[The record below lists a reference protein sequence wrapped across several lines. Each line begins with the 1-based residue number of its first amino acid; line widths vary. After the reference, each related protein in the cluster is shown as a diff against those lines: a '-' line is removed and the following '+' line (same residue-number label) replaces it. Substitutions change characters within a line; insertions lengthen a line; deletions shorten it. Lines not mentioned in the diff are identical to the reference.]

1 MAKKREGKRVDTGR
15 KKANGAPIYNWIK
28 EDKKTIDNDL
38 TSSVS
43 SDFDNTKTDTT
54 SSIDYY
60 SLIDYYSEEI
70 PYIENELE
78 NIVTTLDNNT
88 VLSKKDSKKLFD
100 TITQEKNNNDDYY
113 HASQEMSLD
122 NDTKELIKDSHDRL
136 KEELDNY
143 NLVYLA
149 MSDHNMKDNTEL
161 YEKIKEKLSNNSII
175 SQNNNVDSVHT
186 TYGKYVVSTR
196 NEDISLS
203 PKKMKELLL
212 DKKLSSKD
220 YYKTPNRDSNVTV
233 VDDGF
238 NRTVTTSRGHSYT
251 LPSRRMRSTGRNYN
265 SFQASEVVEDMKN
278 WNVDSFREYLEV
290 AFQKEA
296 EYYAESFEF
305 NMEDYSEEEKY
316 YEALNYYNEKMFNIV
331 SEELDNFD
339 DIPTSA
345 QWRKVRKRLNNI
357 HKE

>member
-43 SDFDNTKTDTT
+43 SDFDNNKTN
-54 SSIDYY
+54 IDYY

-70 PYIENELE
+70 PDIENELE

-100 TITQEKNNNDDYY
+100 TITQEKDNNNDYY

-136 KEELDNY
+136 KEELNNY

-149 MSDHNMKDNTEL
+149 MSDHNVKDNTEL
-161 YEKIKEKLSNNSII
+161 YEKIKEKLSNNTII
-175 SQNNNVDSVHT
+175 SKNNNVDSVHI

-196 NEDISLS
+196 NEDILLS
-203 PKKMKELLL
+203 PRKMKELLL

-220 YYKTPNRDSNVTV
+220 YYKTPNRDSNLTV
-233 VDDGF
+233 VDDGV

-251 LPSRRMRSTGRNYN
+251 LPSRSMRTTDRNYN

-290 AFQKEA
+290 ASQKEA

-339 DIPTSA
+339 DIPTPA